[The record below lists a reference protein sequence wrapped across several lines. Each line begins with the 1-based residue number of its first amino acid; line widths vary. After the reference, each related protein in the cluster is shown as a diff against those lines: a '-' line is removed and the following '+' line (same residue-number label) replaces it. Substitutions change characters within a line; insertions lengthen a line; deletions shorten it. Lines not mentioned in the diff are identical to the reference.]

1 MKGRIALI
9 FTMMTVVL
17 CAAPHLALAKD
28 VDYERLSE
36 SFNRL
41 AADPKLGTLAP
52 MQMDRARASLQALKE
67 ASRSDRPHFVYVTE
81 RRIEIARVSAQAEF
95 AESELATLQREND
108 RLQLAAARH
117 DAEQA
122 RRELEQQRLQ
132 SQIRAEE
139 SERLTRE
146 AEAARAEGAQ
156 ASQAA
161 DAARAEAAQAKRMAD
176 AQAKATAL
184 AKREAELSGGAAA
197 AAPAQAAPT
206 KRRMVLADS
215 AFVRGQSTLAD
226 AGSARI
232 GAIVDFV
239 NAAPGTRIRIEAS
252 AGGDQALAI
261 ARAQTIRDALVSA
274 GVAASRIQA
283 AGASA
288 GGGKSRQVEI
298 RLEDAN

>member
-1 MKGRIALI
+1 MNGRIALI

-17 CAAPHLALAKD
+17 CATPHPVRAKD
-28 VDYERLSE
+28 ADYERLSAT
-36 SFNRL
+36 FDAL
-41 AADPKLGTLAP
+41 AADPRLGTLAP
-52 MQMDRARASLQALKE
+52 TQMQRARASLQALKE

-81 RRIEIARVSAQAEF
+81 RRIEIARVSAQAEL

-117 DAEQA
+117 DADQA

-139 SERLTRE
+139 SERFARE

-161 DAARAEAAQAKRMAD
+161 DAARAEATQAKRMAE

-184 AKREAELSGGAAA
+184 AKREAELSGGATA
-197 AAPAQAAPT
+197 AAPAQAAPA

-226 AGSARI
+226 SGSARI
-232 GAIVDFV
+232 GAIVDFI
-239 NAAPGTRIRIEAS
+239 NAAPGARVRIEAS
-252 AGGDQALAI
+252 AGGDPALAT

-288 GGGKSRQVEI
+288 SKSRQVEI
-298 RLEDAN
+298 RLEGSE

>member
-1 MKGRIALI
+1 MNGRHALI
-9 FTMMTVVL
+9 FTILAFVC
-17 CAAPHLALAKD
+17 CAVPHVAQARD
-28 VDYERLSE
+28 VDYERLAA
-36 SFNRL
+36 SFDRL
-41 AADPKLGTLAP
+41 ASDPKLGSLAP
-52 MQMDRARASLQALKE
+52 TQMERARASLQALKE
-67 ASRSDRPHFVYVTE
+67 AGRSDRPHLVYVTE
-81 RRIEIARVSAQAEF
+81 RRIEIARVSAQAEL
-95 AESELATLQREND
+95 AEGDLVALQREND
-108 RLQLAAARH
+108 RLQLAAARR
-117 DAEQA
+117 DADQA

-132 SQIRAEE
+132 AQIRAEE

-146 AEAARAEGAQ
+146 AENARAEGEQ

-184 AKREAELSGGAAA
+184 AKREAELSGAAA
-197 AAPAQAAPT
+197 TAPATAAPA

-226 AGSARI
+226 SGSARI

-239 NAAPGTRIRIEAS
+239 NAAPGAGIRIEAS
-252 AGGDQALAI
+252 AGGDQALAT
-261 ARAQTIRDALVSA
+261 ARAQTVRDALVSA

-288 GGGKSRQVEI
+288 GGKSRQVEI
-298 RLEDAN
+298 RLEGTD